1 MLHISLGESL
11 QHPGIGLAINFIL
24 AITAIALVRRIGSIC
39 LAKYRLQAL
48 PLVNGHGLFESGK
61 RSKENFFLNAQS
73 LLDDGY
79 AKSSK
84 AFRVQTDN
92 SQVVVL
98 APECVS
104 EIRNDNRFD
113 FTQLL
118 ADDFLGHIPAFTNF
132 SPHNGLNDMAKE
144 VLTKKLNPSLGLVTK
159 DVSTEAT
166 VAFRDHWTDDK
177 EWHSINIKGTVLEI
191 VAQLSS
197 RVFLGPELCRNPA
210 WLRITVD
217 YTTNLFFGVE
227 ALKKWHSFL
236 RPIVWR
242 FVPEVR
248 KVRQQIEEA
257 IRLIQPV
264 VDKRTAESRSSAA
277 SSNKVKYSDA
287 VQWAHELAG
296 GRPYHPAL
304 LQLGFS
310 LAAIHTTT
318 DQLCQTLYDLCAYPE
333 YIEPLRHELVT
344 VLKESGM
351 TKAGLYKLKLMD
363 SFMKE
368 SQRLKPG
375 ASLLMR
381 RLVMEDVT
389 LSNGVFL
396 PRGIQVGFPL
406 RSHFD
411 PKAYPEPDVF
421 DGYRFVK
428 MAGDPDREMLRHF
441 VSTSPEHL
449 AFGFGKHSCPGRFF
463 AAIEVK
469 IALCHILLKYD
480 FKLAEGTTPT
490 IMRMGWALVADPMAQ
505 FVIKRRDS
513 IDEDTL
519 LA

>member
-1 MLHISLGESL
+1 MLDIFLSELL
-11 QHPGIGLAINFIL
+11 QHQGTRLAVEFIISI
-24 AITAIALVRRIGSIC
+24 AAIALVREIGSRC
-39 LAKYRLQAL
+39 LAKYRLRAL
-48 PLVNGHGLFESGK
+48 PLVNGLGLFESDK
-61 RSKENFFLNAQS
+61 RSRESFLFNAQS

-92 SQVVVL
+92 AQVVVL
-98 APECVS
+98 APECSS
-104 EIRNDNRFD
+104 EIRNDDRFS
-113 FTQLL
+113 FTHLL
-118 ADDFLGHIPAFTNF
+118 AEDFLGHIPAFVNF

-159 DVSTEAT
+159 DISAEAT
-166 VAFRDHWTDDK
+166 LTFRDQWTDNT
-177 EWHSINIKGTVLEI
+177 EWHALNMKETILEI
-191 VAQLSS
+191 VARISS

-217 YTTNLFFGVE
+217 YTMNLFFGVM
-227 ALKKWHSFL
+227 ALKKWNRLLH
-236 RPIVWR
+236 PIVWR

-248 KVRQQIEEA
+248 KVRQQIEQA
-257 IRLIQPV
+257 VRLIQPV
-264 VDKRTAESRSSAA
+264 VDERIAGSRSSAA
-277 SSNKVKYSDA
+277 SSSKAKYTDA
-287 VQWAHELAG
+287 IQWAHELAD

-318 DQLCQTLYDLCAYPE
+318 DHLSQALYDLCSYPE
-333 YIEPLRHELVT
+333 YIEPLRDELVT

-351 TKAGLYKLKLMD
+351 TKAGLFKLKLMD

-375 ASLLMR
+375 AMLMMR

-396 PRGIQVGFPL
+396 PQGTQIGFPL
-406 RSHFD
+406 RSHFN
-411 PKAYPEPDVF
+411 PKVYSEPDKF
-421 DGYRFVK
+421 DGYRYVK
-428 MAGDPDREMLRHF
+428 MADDPEKEMFRHF
-441 VSTSPEHL
+441 VSTSPEHM

-490 IMRMGWALVADPMAQ
+490 VMKMGWNLVADPMAQ
-505 FVIKRRDS
+505 LIIKRREGRDES
-513 IDEDTL
+513 IL
-519 LA
+519 LS